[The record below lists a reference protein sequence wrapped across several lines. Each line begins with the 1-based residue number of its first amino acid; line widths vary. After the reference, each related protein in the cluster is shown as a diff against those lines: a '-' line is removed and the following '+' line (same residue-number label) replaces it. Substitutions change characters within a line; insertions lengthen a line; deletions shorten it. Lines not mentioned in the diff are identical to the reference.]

1 MKNEEYAFTVL
12 DENGKEVEC
21 EVIVTFESDETGKN
35 YIVYT
40 DNTLDENGCTKVF
53 ASIFDP
59 NSDDMVLQPIETEKE
74 WAIVELILE
83 ELQSEYNDSEDD

>member
-53 ASIFDP
+53 ASIFEP
-59 NSDDMVLQPIETEKE
+59 NSDDMVLHPIETEKE

-83 ELQSEYNDSEDD
+83 ELQSEYNDGEDD

>member
-53 ASIFDP
+53 ASIFEP

-74 WAIVELILE
+74 WANTLSVKALPKQRCLM
-83 ELQSEYNDSEDD
+83 QRFF

>member
-53 ASIFDP
+53 ASIFEP

-83 ELQSEYNDSEDD
+83 ELQSEYNDGEDD

>member
-59 NSDDMVLQPIETEKE
+59 NSDDMVLQPIKTEKE

-83 ELQSEYNDSEDD
+83 ELQSEYNEGEDD

>member
-1 MKNEEYAFTVL
+1 MKNEEFAFTVL

-21 EVIVTFESDETGKN
+21 EVLFTFESDETGKN

-53 ASIFDP
+53 ASTFDP
-59 NSDDMVLQPIETEKE
+59 NSDDMALQPIETEKE
-74 WAIVELILE
+74 WAIVQLVLE
-83 ELQSEYNDSEDD
+83 EVQSEYNDGEDD

>member
-21 EVIVTFESDETGKN
+21 EIIVTFESDETGKN

-83 ELQSEYNDSEDD
+83 ELQSEYNEGEDD

>member
-1 MKNEEYAFTVL
+1 MKNEEFAFTVL

-21 EVIVTFESDETGKN
+21 EVLVTFESDETGKN
-35 YIVYT
+35 YIIYT

-74 WAIVELILE
+74 WAIVQLVLE
-83 ELQSEYNDSEDD
+83 EVQSEYNDGEDD

>member
-74 WAIVELILE
+74 WAIVGLILE
-83 ELQSEYNDSEDD
+83 ELQSEYNDGEDD

>member
-83 ELQSEYNDSEDD
+83 ELQSEYNDGEDD

>member
-83 ELQSEYNDSEDD
+83 ELQSEYNEGEDD

>member
-21 EVIVTFESDETGKN
+21 EVLVTFESDETGKN

-74 WAIVELILE
+74 WAIVQLVLE
-83 ELQSEYNDSEDD
+83 EVQSEYSDGEDD